1 MRQNVCR
8 IRLCLPVPIGVQS
21 GSAFSFGSCLAM
33 LVRAIPLLLIA
44 NLLAC
49 PLVCAAADCCSL
61 RSNAD
66 NTTSSTA
73 SCCTAK
79 TSCLPAS
86 YGDLTVPG
94 PAHPLPG
101 GHECQCL
108 CQAEFWAVS
117 SAISLPERC
126 QPALQRSVDLC
137 MWRVRMLSTINTAGR
152 DYGEPQPVTGRLMR
166 CLFNSLLC

>member
-33 LVRAIPLLLIA
+33 LVRAVPLLLIV
-44 NLLAC
+44 NLFAC
-49 PLVCAAADCCSL
+49 PLVCAAAHCCSL
-61 RSNAD
+61 GINVD
-66 NTTSSTA
+66 DTTSITA

-79 TSCLPAS
+79 NSCQPTVH
-86 YGDLTVPG
+86 GDLTVPG

-101 GHECQCL
+101 GHECPCL
-108 CQAEFWAVS
+108 CQADFWAVS
-117 SAISLPERC
+117 SAKSLPERC
-126 QPALQRSVDLC
+126 QPAVQRSVDFC
-137 MWRVRMLSTINTAGR
+137 VWRVRMLSTINTAGR
-152 DYGEPQPVTGRLMR
+152 DHGQPQPVTGRLMR